1 MARIWPMADGH
12 ATRRRTRRTPKP
24 LDRVRLNDLALHY
37 VARFAT
43 SSGKL
48 ETYLRR
54 KLRERGWEGENEP
67 DIAGL
72 VTRFAEKNYVDDEAY
87 ARTKATGLLARG
99 YGARRVEEKL
109 RADGLGEDLR
119 QTNAPGEWEARNAA
133 VAYARRRRFGLFGM
147 SDVGENADAAR
158 KKREKQLAATL
169 RAGHSF
175 DHARRVVE
183 ANAEAELEEWVE
195 EARD

>member
-1 MARIWPMADGH
+1 MADAD
-12 ATRRRTRRTPKP
+12 ATRRRARRTPKP
-24 LDRVRLNDLALHY
+24 LDRTRLNDLALHY

-48 ETYLRR
+48 ESYLKR
-54 KLRERGWEGENEP
+54 KLRERGWDGEEAP
-67 DIAGL
+67 DIPGL
-72 VTRFAEKNYVDDEAY
+72 VARFAEKNYVDDEAY
-87 ARTKATGLLARG
+87 ARMKTSGLLARG

-109 RADGLGEDLR
+109 RADGLDEGVRAANVPEE
-119 QTNAPGEWEARNAA
+119 AEAREALLSY
-133 VAYARRRRFGLFGM
+133 VRRRRFGPFRIAPR
-147 SDVGENADAAR
+147 GEGPEAAQ
-158 KKREKQLAATL
+158 KAREKQLAAIV

-183 ANAEAELEEWVE
+183 AKNQTELEEWVA

>member
-1 MARIWPMADGH
+1 M
-12 ATRRRTRRTPKP
+12 
-24 LDRVRLNDLALHY
+24 RLNDLALHY

-48 ETYLRR
+48 QNYLER
-54 KLRERGWEGENEP
+54 KLRERGWEGEGDP
-67 DIAGL
+67 DIPTL
-72 VTRFAEKNYVDDEAY
+72 VARFAEKKYVDDEAY
-87 ARTKATGLLARG
+87 GRMKASGLLARG

-109 RADGLGEDLR
+109 RADGLDDGVR
-119 QTNAPGEWEARNAA
+119 QANAPGECEVRDALL
-133 VAYARRRRFGLFGM
+133 AYVRRRRLGPFSTEPEGG
-147 SDVGENADAAR
+147 GPEAAR
-158 KKREKQLAATL
+158 KRREKQLAAIL

-183 ANAEAELEEWVE
+183 ANTVAELEEWVA

>member
-1 MARIWPMADGH
+1 MTDGH

-24 LDRVRLNDLALHY
+24 LDRTRLNDLALHY

-48 ETYLRR
+48 EAYLKR
-54 KLRERGWEGENEP
+54 KVRERGWDGDGEP

-72 VTRFAEKNYVDDEAY
+72 VTRFVDKNYVDDEAY
-87 ARTKATGLLARG
+87 ARTKASGLLSRG

-109 RADGLGEDLR
+109 RADGLPEDVR
-119 QTNAPGEWEARNAA
+119 VANVPEEREARESLLS
-133 VAYARRRRFGLFGM
+133 YARRRRFGPFRIPPR
-147 SDVGENADAAR
+147 GESPDAAR
-158 KKREKQLAATL
+158 KSHEKQLAAFV

-175 DHARRVVE
+175 DHARRAVE
-183 ANAEAELEEWVE
+183 ARSIAELEEWVE
-195 EARD
+195 EARE

>member
-1 MARIWPMADGH
+1 MTDGH

-24 LDRVRLNDLALHY
+24 LDRTRLNDLALHY

-48 ETYLRR
+48 EAYLKR
-54 KLRERGWEGENEP
+54 KLRERGWDGDGEP

-72 VTRFAEKNYVDDEAY
+72 VARFVDKNYVDDEAY
-87 ARTKATGLLARG
+87 ARTKASGLLSRG

-109 RADGLGEDLR
+109 RADGLPEDVR
-119 QTNAPGEWEARNAA
+119 VANVPEEREARESLLS
-133 VAYARRRRFGLFGM
+133 YARRRRFGPFRIPPR
-147 SDVGENADAAR
+147 GESPDAAR
-158 KKREKQLAATL
+158 KSHEKQLAAFV

-175 DHARRVVE
+175 DHARRAVE
-183 ANAEAELEEWVE
+183 ARSIAELEEWVE
-195 EARD
+195 EARE

>member
-1 MARIWPMADGH
+1 MTDGH

-24 LDRVRLNDLALHY
+24 LDRTRLNDLALHY

-48 ETYLRR
+48 ESYLRR
-54 KLRERGWEGENEP
+54 KLRERGWDGDSEP

-72 VTRFAEKNYVDDEAY
+72 VTRFAEKNYVDDAAY
-87 ARTKATGLLARG
+87 ARMKASGLLARG
-99 YGARRVEEKL
+99 YGARRVEQTL
-109 RADGLGEDLR
+109 RADGLAEDVR
-119 QTNAPGEWEARNAA
+119 QANSPDEAQAREA
-133 VAYARRRRFGLFGM
+133 VLSYVRRRRFGPFRI
-147 SDVGENADAAR
+147 VPRGESPDAAH
-158 KKREKQLAATL
+158 KAREKQLAAIV

-175 DHARRVVE
+175 DHARRAVE
-183 ANAEAELEEWVE
+183 AKTETELEEWVA

>member
-1 MARIWPMADGH
+1 MADGH

-54 KLRERGWEGENEP
+54 KLRERGWEGEEEP
-67 DIAGL
+67 DVPGL
-72 VTRFAEKNYVDDEAY
+72 VTRFAEKGYVDDETY
-87 ARTKATGLLARG
+87 ARMKAGGLLARG

-109 RADGLGEDLR
+109 RADGLEEDLR
-119 QTNAPGEWEARNAA
+119 QANAPGEWEARNA
-133 VAYARRRRFGLFGM
+133 VLAYARRRRFGPFANLAE
-147 SDVGENADAAR
+147 GEGPEQAHKR
-158 KKREKQLAATL
+158 REKQLAAL
-169 RAGHSF
+169 MRAGHSF

-183 ANAEAELEEWVE
+183 IADIGELEEWVE

>member
-1 MARIWPMADGH
+1 MADAD
-12 ATRRRTRRTPKP
+12 ATRRRARRTPKP
-24 LDRVRLNDLALHY
+24 LDRTRLNDLALHY

-48 ETYLRR
+48 ESYLKR
-54 KLRERGWEGENEP
+54 KLRERGWDGEGAP

-72 VTRFAEKNYVDDEAY
+72 VARFAEKNYVDDEAY
-87 ARTKATGLLARG
+87 ARMKTSGLLARG

-109 RADGLGEDLR
+109 RADGLD
-119 QTNAPGEWEARNAA
+119 EWVRAANVPEEAEAREALLSY
-133 VAYARRRRFGLFGM
+133 VRRRRFGPFRIAPR
-147 SDVGENADAAR
+147 GEGPEAAQR
-158 KKREKQLAATL
+158 AREKQLAAIV

-183 ANAEAELEEWVE
+183 AKNQTELEEWVA

>member
-1 MARIWPMADGH
+1 MAEAD

-24 LDRVRLNDLALHY
+24 LDRTRLNDLALHY

-48 ETYLRR
+48 EAYLRR
-54 KLRERGWEGENEP
+54 KLRERGWDGEDEP

-72 VTRFAEKNYVDDEAY
+72 VARFAEKNYVDDEAY
-87 ARTKATGLLARG
+87 ARMKTSGLLARG

-109 RADGLGEDLR
+109 RADGLAEDVR
-119 QTNAPGEWEARNAA
+119 IANSPEEHEAREALLA
-133 VAYARRRRFGLFGM
+133 FARRRRFGPFRVAPQAEGP
-147 SDVGENADAAR
+147 EAAH
-158 KKREKQLAATL
+158 KAREKQLAAIV

-175 DHARRVVE
+175 DHARRAVE
-183 ANAEAELEEWVE
+183 AKSETELAEWVA

>member
-1 MARIWPMADGH
+1 MADGD
-12 ATRRRTRRTPKP
+12 ATRRRVRRTPKP
-24 LDRVRLNDLALHY
+24 LDRTRLNDLALHY

-48 ETYLRR
+48 EAYLKR
-54 KLRERGWEGENEP
+54 KLRERGWDGEGEP

-72 VTRFAEKNYVDDEAY
+72 VSRFAEKNYVDDEAY
-87 ARTKATGLLARG
+87 ARMKTSGLLARG

-109 RADGLGEDLR
+109 RADGLDESVR
-119 QTNAPGEWEARNAA
+119 SANAPGEYEAREALF
-133 VAYARRRRFGLFGM
+133 AYVRRRRFGPFRIAPE
-147 SDVGENADAAR
+147 GEGPEAAH
-158 KKREKQLAATL
+158 KAREKQLAAIL

-175 DHARRVVE
+175 DHARRAVE
-183 ANAEAELEEWVE
+183 AGSERELEEWVA

>member
-1 MARIWPMADGH
+1 MTDGH

-24 LDRVRLNDLALHY
+24 LDRTRLNDLALHY

-48 ETYLRR
+48 EAYLKR
-54 KLRERGWEGENEP
+54 KVRERGWDGDGEP

-72 VTRFAEKNYVDDEAY
+72 VARFNDKNYVDDEAY
-87 ARTKATGLLARG
+87 ARTKASGLLSRG

-109 RADGLGEDLR
+109 RADGLPEDVR
-119 QTNAPGEWEARNAA
+119 VANAPEEREARESLLS
-133 VAYARRRRFGLFGM
+133 YARRRRFGPFRIPPR
-147 SDVGENADAAR
+147 GESPDAAR
-158 KKREKQLAATL
+158 KSHEKQLAAFV

-175 DHARRVVE
+175 DHARRAVE
-183 ANAEAELEEWVE
+183 ARSIAELEEWVE
-195 EARD
+195 EARE

>member
-1 MARIWPMADGH
+1 M
-12 ATRRRTRRTPKP
+12 
-24 LDRVRLNDLALHY
+24 HY

-48 ETYLRR
+48 EGYLKR
-54 KLRERGWEGENEP
+54 KLRERGWEGEDEP

-72 VTRFAEKNYVDDEAY
+72 VERFIESNYVDDEAY
-87 ARTKATGLLARG
+87 GRMKASGLLARG

-109 RADGLGEDLR
+109 RADGLGEGVRLA
-119 QTNAPGEWEARNAA
+119 NAPGESEAREALL
-133 VAYARRRRFGLFGM
+133 AYARRRRFGPFSTNLQG
-147 SDVGENADAAR
+147 GGPEAAR
-158 KKREKQLAATL
+158 KHREKQLAAIL

-183 ANAEAELEEWVE
+183 ARTEAELEEWVA

>member
-1 MARIWPMADGH
+1 MADGD
-12 ATRRRTRRTPKP
+12 ATRRRARRTPKP
-24 LDRVRLNDLALHY
+24 LDRTRLNDLALAY

-48 ETYLRR
+48 EAYLAR
-54 KLRERGWEGENEP
+54 KLRERGWEGEGPP
-67 DIAGL
+67 DIPAL
-72 VTRFAEKNYVDDEAY
+72 VARFAEKNYVDDAAY
-87 ARTKATGLLARG
+87 ARMKTSGLLARG

-109 RADGLGEDLR
+109 RADGLDEGVRAANVPEE
-119 QTNAPGEWEARNAA
+119 AEAREALLSY
-133 VAYARRRRFGLFGM
+133 VRRRRFGPFRIARR
-147 SDVGENADAAR
+147 GEGPEAAQ
-158 KKREKQLAATL
+158 KAREKQLAAIV

-183 ANAEAELEEWVE
+183 AKNQTELEEWVA

>member
-1 MARIWPMADGH
+1 MPDRH
-12 ATRRRTRRTPKP
+12 ATPRRSRRSPKP
-24 LDRVRLNDLALHY
+24 LDRTRLNDLAMHY

-48 ETYLRR
+48 EAYLKR
-54 KLRERGWEGENEP
+54 KLRERGWEGEGEP

-72 VTRFAEKNYVDDEAY
+72 VERFCERNYIDDDAY
-87 ARTKATGLLARG
+87 GRMKASGLLARG

-109 RADGLGEDLR
+109 RADGLDEGVR
-119 QTNAPGEWEARNAA
+119 AANAPREYEAREALLA
-133 VAYARRRRFGLFGM
+133 FVRRRRFGPFTGPPHEE
-147 SDVGENADAAR
+147 SPEAAH
-158 KKREKQLAATL
+158 KAREKQLAAIL

-175 DHARRVVE
+175 EHARRGVE
-183 ANAEAELEEWVE
+183 ATTETELEEWVA

>member
-1 MARIWPMADGH
+1 MTDGH

-24 LDRVRLNDLALHY
+24 LDRTRLNDLALHY

-48 ETYLRR
+48 EAYLKR
-54 KLRERGWEGENEP
+54 KLRERGWDGDGEP

-72 VTRFAEKNYVDDEAY
+72 VARFVDKNYVDDEAY
-87 ARTKATGLLARG
+87 ARTKASGLLSRG

-109 RADGLGEDLR
+109 RADGLPEDVR
-119 QTNAPGEWEARNAA
+119 VANAPEEREARESLLS
-133 VAYARRRRFGLFGM
+133 YARRRRFGPFRIPPR
-147 SDVGENADAAR
+147 GESPDAAR
-158 KKREKQLAATL
+158 KSHEKQLAAFV

-175 DHARRVVE
+175 DHARRAVE
-183 ANAEAELEEWVE
+183 ARSIAELEEWVE
-195 EARD
+195 EARE